1 MSGIVEHKYDPR
13 RGAYP
18 NLNRYRAVCDACDW
32 TGPWHNFKAHAESDL
47 RLHKCRSRVL
57 PNGCDRQRA
66 EAVLALYDARRRGG
80 YANQVIAERANV
92 KRVTGMGV
100 RELRRWLAD
109 N

>member
-1 MSGIVEHKYDPR
+1 MTTYTIIERLPDGRERTIARSASYDD
-13 RGAYP
+13 
-18 NLNRYRAVCDACDW
+18 AVVAAKACQWAVTIMQDER
-32 TGPWHNFKAHAESDL
+32 TSAK
-47 RLHKCRSRVL
+47 L

-66 EAVLALYDARRRGG
+66 ETALALYDARRRGG